1 MSTSQFAVGFVAVLG
16 LGQLALT
23 SVLPDPQPIVVHSL
37 TYDAG
42 MIIQD
47 RTVTAEDQ
55 FFPAQWRAYIFDAS
69 TDKPI
74 EECSGSG
81 FWPYEAGRQSIP
93 MSLQRWTGNTACTV
107 DFLRSYGGEFYPVAS
122 WHWGND
128 FEKATGATFVVE

>member
-16 LGQLALT
+16 LGQIALT
-23 SVLPDPQPIVVHSL
+23 SVLPDPHPITVHSL
-37 TYDAG
+37 TYVSG
-42 MIIQD
+42 EIVQD
-47 RTVTAEDQ
+47 RTVVAEGE
-55 FFPAQWRAYIFDAS
+55 FFPAQWRAYIVDAA

-74 EECSGSG
+74 PECAGEG
-81 FWPYEAGRQSIP
+81 FWPYKTGRAAFTIP
-93 MSLQRWTGNTACTV
+93 LDKWTGNTACTV